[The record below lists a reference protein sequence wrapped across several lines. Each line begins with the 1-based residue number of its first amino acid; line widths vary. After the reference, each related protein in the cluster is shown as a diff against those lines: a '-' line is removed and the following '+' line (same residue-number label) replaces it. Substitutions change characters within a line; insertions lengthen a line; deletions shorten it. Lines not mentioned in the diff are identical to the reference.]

1 MGKVEE
7 VIKSICESEGLTTV
21 EVLEKYPD
29 LKRLKHEEELQEK
42 KVIKENKRL
51 LKESYK
57 MSCYGTRRTTRTQ
70 QPLGLVCDI

>member
-51 LKESYK
+51 LK
-57 MSCYGTRRTTRTQ
+57 G
-70 QPLGLVCDI
+70 